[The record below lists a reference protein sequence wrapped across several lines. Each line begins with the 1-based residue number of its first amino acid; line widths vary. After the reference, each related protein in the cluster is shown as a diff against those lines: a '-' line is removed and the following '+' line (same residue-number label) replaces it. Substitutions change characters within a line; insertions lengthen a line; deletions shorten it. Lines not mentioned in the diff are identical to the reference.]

1 MFYILIKLKFKK
13 KVIILKFIK
22 EIYIFLELNIFVN
35 LYLIVNI
42 KKKELYNI

>member
-1 MFYILIKLKFKK
+1 MFYILIFK
-13 KVIILKFIK
+13 KVIILKFMK

-42 KKKELYNI
+42 KKRII